1 VDRTDSS
8 AGKQTPMEQ
17 PAGTPPPAPQYGSDV
32 VAETLRAL
40 ALPYIALVPGASFR
54 GLHDSLVNYLGNRDP
69 QMLLCLHEEHAV
81 AIAHGYAKVT
91 GQPMAVALHSNVGLF
106 HATMAI
112 FNAWCDR
119 MPVLILGATG
129 PVDAVKRRPWIDWI
143 HTARDQGAIVRPYI
157 KWDDQPA
164 SPEAA
169 REALLR
175 AMWHTSTAPQGPV
188 YVNLDAEMQE
198 APLAAPLPPIVAAR
212 YAPSVAN
219 APPVEIVREAAAML
233 LRAERPLFLI
243 GRVSRDPAAWD
254 LRVAL
259 AQALNAKVL
268 TDLKVGAAFP
278 TDHQLHIDAAGI
290 LLRPE
295 SAKAIAD
302 ADVILSLDWVD
313 LAGTLKVA
321 CGGESSAKIIQ
332 VSLDHLLHGGWSM
345 DYQGLPPVDLFIAAL
360 PDAAVPLLL
369 EALAPSHSAAL
380 APSHSAA
387 LAPSRS
393 KALAP
398 ATHAEIYAARKHVFS
413 ATPSENGRICTD
425 DVAVA
430 LRSVIGE
437 RPISFSHLPLSWN
450 GASWPFRHPLDFLG
464 SDGGGGIG
472 AGPGIAVGAALALK
486 GSGRLPVAVC
496 GDGDFLMG
504 ATAIW
509 TATHYRIPL
518 LLVVANNR
526 SYYND
531 EVHQERVARMR
542 NRPVENKWIGQR
554 IAAPDV
560 DLAAIGRA
568 QGGQGWG
575 PIEGL
580 DALAPALE
588 QAVRAVQDGAVA
600 VVDVRVQGGYT
611 PAMTAA
617 LTQVGRDRG

>member
-1 VDRTDSS
+1 MS
-8 AGKQTPMEQ
+8 AKQTPTER
-17 PAGTPPPAPQYGSDV
+17 PVGTPPPAPQYGSDV

-54 GLHDSLVNYLGNRDP
+54 GLHDSLVNYLGNRNP

-143 HTARDQGAIVRPYI
+143 HTARDQGAIVRPYV

-175 AMWHTSTAPQGPV
+175 AMWHTRTAPQGPV

-198 APLAAPLPPIVAAR
+198 APLAAPLPPIAAAR
-212 YAPSVAN
+212 YTPSVAS
-219 APPVEIVREAAAML
+219 APPVEVVREAAAI
-233 LRAERPLFLI
+233 LRRAKHPMFLI

-254 LRVAL
+254 ARIAL
-259 AQALNAKVL
+259 AEALNATVL

-278 TDHQLHIDAAGI
+278 TDHPLHANEAGI

-295 SAKAIAD
+295 AAEAIAK

-313 LAGTLKVA
+313 LAGTLKTA

-345 DYQGLPPVDLFIAAL
+345 DYQGLPPVDLFIAAE
-360 PDAAVPLLL
+360 PDAAVTMLL
-369 EALAPSHSAAL
+369 EAIAPSHD
-380 APSHSAA
+380 
-387 LAPSRS
+387 
-393 KALAP
+393 KAP
-398 ATHAEIYAARKHVFS
+398 AGSDRAKVFVARKHAFS
-413 ATPSENGRICTD
+413 ATPNENGRISTD

-430 LRSVIGE
+430 LRGVVGE
-437 RPISFSHLPLSWN
+437 RPTSFSHLPLSWN

-486 GSGRLPVAVC
+486 GSGRLSVAVF

-504 ATAIW
+504 ATALW
-509 TATHYRIPL
+509 TAVHYRIPL
-518 LLVVANNR
+518 LIIVANNR

-542 NRPVENKWIGQR
+542 DRPVENKWIGQR
-554 IAAPDV
+554 IADPDL
-560 DLAAIGRA
+560 DLAAIARA
-568 QGGQGWG
+568 QGAQGWG
-575 PIEGL
+575 PIESL
-580 DALAPALE
+580 DALGTALE
-588 QAVRAVQDGAVA
+588 QAVRAVDDGAVA

-611 PAMTAA
+611 PALTAA
-617 LTQVGRDRG
+617 LTQTRRG